1 MIVLKKPEPV
11 TVEDDLGGEEH
22 SDLRHEYLGGVVHAM
37 SGGTN
42 DHAAIAANGILALGA
57 QLRGKP
63 CRPFGSDA
71 KVRIEFPDHT
81 RFYYPDLQVVC
92 QPNSGTDH
100 YQERPALVLEL
111 LSESTR
117 STDMGEKKEAYLTIP
132 SLKVL
137 LPVGSDRPRVV
148 VYRRRSGGGFE
159 AEEYIGRG
167 ETITLAE
174 IGCELPL
181 AELYEG
187 IAWKG

>member
-1 MIVLKKPEPV
+1 MTALKKPELV
-11 TVEDDLGGEEH
+11 TVEEYLAGEER
-22 SDLRHEYLGGVVHAM
+22 SDVRHEYLGGVIHAM

-42 DHAAIAANGILALGA
+42 DHAAIAANGILSLGA
-57 QLRGKP
+57 QLRGTP

-71 KVRIEFPDHT
+71 KVRIEYPDHT

-92 QPNSGTDH
+92 QLNSGTDH
-100 YQERPALVLEL
+100 YQERPAVVLEV

-117 STDMGEKKEAYLTIP
+117 RTDMGEKKDAYLTIP

-137 LPVGSDRPRVV
+137 LLAECDQPRVV

-159 AEEYIGRG
+159 AEEYSGLG
-167 ETITLAE
+167 EVISLAE

-181 AELYEG
+181 GELYEG
-187 IAWKG
+187 IAWG